1 MAWSPSLALPGPGCS
16 RLSGSEGTAAGPGAR
31 IAQVS
36 DVTDSANPTEVTCG
50 GYSNRYS
57 AFRRESCV
65 FTASESGAYR
75 ITVHGNISSSRQ
87 DYSTGPYKLTV
98 TAR

>member
-1 MAWSPSLALPGPGCS
+1 M
-16 RLSGSEGTAAGPGAR
+16 SGSGPPAPAGTKPPYERPELAR
-31 IAQVS
+31 VL

-65 FTASESGAYR
+65 FTASEGGAYR
-75 ITVHGNISSSRQ
+75 ITVHGNISRSRQ
-87 DYSTGPYKLTV
+87 DYSTGPYELTV